1 MRLPAERK
9 RCDFVFIGEDEDN
22 AWVVPIELKSGN
34 FRPDSVAAQLL
45 GGADLVVKWLPK
57 GAEFTFVPV
66 VAHGKGIRKEKL
78 KALRR
83 AFVTLRG
90 QRRLPTLIRCHSQL
104 KEVLVAE

>member
-9 RCDFVFIGEDEDN
+9 RCDFVFIGESKDN

-34 FRPDSVAAQLL
+34 FRPDSVAVQLQ
-45 GGADLVVKWLPK
+45 GGADMVVNWLPK

-83 AFVTLRG
+83 AVVTLRD